1 MKFWAWAKSNLD
13 GRVLRLDGAISD
25 CETWLGDEITP
36 KQFQEELNSGEGD
49 IEVWINSPGGD
60 VFAAAEIYN
69 MLKEYGNTKG
79 KVTIKIDAMA
89 ISAASVVAM
98 AGDEVQISPVGMMM
112 IHNPWT
118 AAIGDVSEFT
128 CAIKTLNEIKESII
142 NAYELKTKL
151 SRTELATMMDAE
163 TWLNARKAIEL
174 GFADK
179 ILFAESKGDYPAQMF
194 SERKIA
200 NSLARAFKTINIT
213 QEKETGT
220 HSVEACR
227 RRLKLIGGMKHGN

>member
-1 MKFWAWAKSNLD
+1 MNKFWQFARNET
-13 GRVLRLDGAISD
+13 GERELRLDGVIIDDDFFAWLFGG
-25 CETWLGDEITP
+25 ETP
-36 KQFQEELNSGEGD
+36 NKFREELNSGEGD
-49 IEVWINSPGGD
+49 ITVWINSEGGNT
-60 VFAAAEIYN
+60 FAAAQIYN
-69 MLKEYGNTKG
+69 MLKDYRW